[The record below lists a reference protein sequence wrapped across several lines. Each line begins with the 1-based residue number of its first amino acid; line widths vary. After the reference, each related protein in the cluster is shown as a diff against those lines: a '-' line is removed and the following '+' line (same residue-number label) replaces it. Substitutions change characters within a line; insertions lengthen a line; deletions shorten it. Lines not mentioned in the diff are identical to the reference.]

1 MAIRFSIPVEI
12 EADNIASF
20 SDITEQID
28 KLGLNRRAL
37 KKAVYLL
44 DDKMRLRLQG
54 KNIPKSTKAFIAGQ
68 GQCLFQY

>member
-1 MAIRFSIPVEI
+1 MAIKFCIPVEI
-12 EADNIASF
+12 ETDNISSF

-44 DDKMRLRLQG
+44 DDK
-54 KNIPKSTKAFIAGQ
+54 KNTYFLS
-68 GQCLFQY
+68 QYMY